1 MNLQKYL
8 CITPAVSAALR
19 DKKPVVALADSLCA
33 DPFSGIVCAP
43 LGIKDGVLMI
53 GGDFFGTTDK
63 IAHAQ
68 IPVAVALKKSGAA
81 GPSAAM
87 LLASLAG
94 ISVVAANTLCEQDAP
109 TLGRMPVV
117 LVCQNC
123 STPDLFS
130 YRDVPVLTLGSE
142 NCPDAKTAAQ
152 IAKTKWTLGL
162 VGGVCIVVQNN
173 SPVQA
178 AADIAVE
185 YAKL

>member
-8 CITPAVSAALR
+8 CIAPAVTAALR
-19 DKKPVVALADSLCA
+19 EGKPVVALADGLSA
-33 DPFSGIVCAP
+33 SSNFIVTAP
-43 LGIKDGVLMI
+43 LGIQDGVLMI
-53 GGDFFGTTDK
+53 GGNFSADANC

-68 IPVAVALKKSGAA
+68 IPVAVALKKSGIA

-94 ISVVAANTLCEQDAP
+94 IAVVAAHTLLADDAP
-109 TLGRMPVV
+109 TLGRMPV
-117 LVCQNC
+117 LMVCANC
-123 STPDLFS
+123 AVPEIFAQ
-130 YRDVPVLTLGSE
+130 RDVPVLTLGSE

-162 VGGVCIVVQNN
+162 IGGACVIVENN
-173 SPVQA
+173 SPVQTA
-178 AADIAVE
+178 AEIAVE